1 MEKNESMC
9 HSPTKSNPQFGN
21 QSKKWP
27 SHHNGNSGNPG
38 QDEENYEETFK
49 ELMKYLNIES
59 KNFQEDPKYIKLVE
73 GLNKKRE
80 FEAVIDER
88 KMELDELKKRY
99 AELKNEL

>member
-9 HSPTKSNPQFGN
+9 HSPTKSNGQFGS

-27 SHHNGNSGNPG
+27 SHHNGSSGNPG
-38 QDEENYEETFK
+38 QDEENYEESFK

-59 KNFQEDPKYIKLVE
+59 ENFQEDPKYIKLVE
-73 GLNKKRE
+73 GLNKKKE